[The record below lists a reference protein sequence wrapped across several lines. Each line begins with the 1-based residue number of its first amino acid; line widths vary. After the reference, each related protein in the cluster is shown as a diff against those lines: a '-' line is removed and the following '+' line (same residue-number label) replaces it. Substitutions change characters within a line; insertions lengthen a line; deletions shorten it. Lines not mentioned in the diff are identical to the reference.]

1 MLRAVFVVISLVL
14 AMPCHAQTDERTAIP
29 ETGRLLWGS
38 KMTFDNQPCCTAP
51 QGVPSADKAEA
62 AVFAAAP
69 GQASRDGPILRLKLE
84 QNRTL
89 KITDCDDQYAC
100 EADRFR
106 THRLSAWWPTLHYY
120 VVYVGL
126 WESGMAYLIS
136 ERDGRTTR
144 VAAVPILS
152 PDKRFAVASDP
163 SVNNG
168 GGVTEL
174 LDMRVSPPAPFAP
187 AAKCLHDIGLI
198 TVGTELKWT
207 DNSHVVFSNAQLVG
221 AKRRSLML
229 TIIDDN
235 NHKAEWECG
244 S

>member
-1 MLRAVFVVISLVL
+1 MLRAVFVVVL
-14 AMPCHAQTDERTAIP
+14 LFLAVPCNAQTDERTAMP
-29 ETGRLLWGS
+29 STGRLLWGS

-51 QGVPSADKAEA
+51 QDVPSADKSEA
-62 AVFAAAP
+62 AIFAAAP
-69 GQASRDGPILRLKLE
+69 GRAFREGPILKLKLE

-89 KITDCDDQYAC
+89 KITDCDDRDAC

-106 THRLSAWWPTLHYY
+106 THRLAAWWPTLHYY
-120 VVYVGL
+120 VVNVSL

-144 VAAVPILS
+144 TSAVPILS

-163 SVNNG
+163 SVNTG

-174 LDMRVSPPAPFAP
+174 LDMRVSPPVPFAP
-187 AAKCLHDIGLI
+187 AAKCLQDIGLI

-207 DNSHVVFSNAQLVG
+207 DNSHVVFSNAQLTSNR
-221 AKRRSLML
+221 RRSFTLK
-229 TIIDDN
+229 IADDN